1 MQRYTS
7 RLPAAT
13 GRPLPVKSHGTQLYL
28 SDVHKDSPFL
38 PLLFPSIS
46 NSKSPVLNKEPFC
59 FRYLNSFGRDTVMHF
74 TCVHPS
80 DSRLPLRKT
89 GSSPTP
95 LPGTVFLLGYCPK
108 AKTRGLLVR
117 AVTLWEAKFGL
128 VNVTTLSAVE
138 YTVCCILEMVEKNFL
153 RFFKQNQCLR
163 NTYRNFNVSH

>member
-95 LPGTVFLLGYCPK
+95 LPGTVFLLCYCPK
-108 AKTRGLLVR
+108 AKTRGL
-117 AVTLWEAKFGL
+117 L

-163 NTYRNFNVSH
+163 NTYCNFNVFH

>member
-1 MQRYTS
+1 MQRYTT

-89 GSSPTP
+89 GSSPTL

-108 AKTRGLLVR
+108 AKTRGLM
-117 AVTLWEAKFGL
+117 
-128 VNVTTLSAVE
+128 VNVTTLSAVV
-138 YTVCCILEMVEKNFL
+138 YTICCILEMVEKNFL

>member
-1 MQRYTS
+1 MQRYTT

-13 GRPLPVKSHGTQLYL
+13 GRPLPVKSHGMQLYL

-108 AKTRGLLVR
+108 AKTRGLLV
-117 AVTLWEAKFGL
+117 
-128 VNVTTLSAVE
+128 NVTTLSAVV
-138 YTVCCILEMVEKNFL
+138 YTICCILQMVEKNFL